1 MCVRYRLVLRSAD
14 GHEFPFDNF
23 PVVIGRWAGCDLVLP
38 FGPRRLA
45 RIFLDGYLYIADLQ
59 GVIGVFADSSRIS
72 EPVRLKTGMELGFG
86 DEATFQVEVFVDP
99 DKSPATQV
107 ERRVRSTVLHD
118 YLIGATSATFL
129 AKELSAAA
137 SEHQEVNILDW
148 AVDDMTDELEVNED
162 HLVKL
167 CDAALLKHIPLE
179 QLEAIGLL
187 LIAGDHFSWDNET
200 ASGQH
205 VAQVVHEWAAPE
217 IHYPLNFDT
226 VMKCRGRLAQ

>member
-99 DKSPATQV
+99 DKSPEPVSNFVFVSHTMQKKKGH
-107 ERRVRSTVLHD
+107 RNGKQR
-118 YLIGATSATFL
+118 
-129 AKELSAAA
+129 
-137 SEHQEVNILDW
+137 
-148 AVDDMTDELEVNED
+148 ED
-162 HLVKL
+162 
-167 CDAALLKHIPLE
+167 
-179 QLEAIGLL
+179 
-187 LIAGDHFSWDNET
+187 
-200 ASGQH
+200 
-205 VAQVVHEWAAPE
+205 
-217 IHYPLNFDT
+217 
-226 VMKCRGRLAQ
+226 